1 MKKEPKKTGLKRTVW
16 LFEREILEMREK
28 TNLKDHHKVLKF
40 NCFSMKYEI
49 KPKFDNGRADAILM
63 RDTGNHWLK
72 IWFVAFA
79 ACTADH
85 NKFKAK

>member
-1 MKKEPKKTGLKRTVW
+1 MKKEPKKTGLKRTVC
-16 LFEREILEMREK
+16 LFEREILEMCEK

-49 KPKFDNGRADAILM
+49 KPKFNNGRADAILM
-63 RDTGNHWLK
+63 RDTANHWLK